1 MIKCAILILF
11 FGNLSMKKFIIL
23 AFALISFGAASTI
36 KSITFNGF
44 VHISNNAALDMI
56 KLRVGDEMNDEVSNR
71 VIKTLRSEEHTSELQ
86 SRI

>member
-44 VHISNNAALDMI
+44 VHITNNRAVDMTE
-56 KLRVGDEMNDEVSNR
+56 LRVGDEMIAEV
-71 VIKTLRSEEHTSELQ
+71 
-86 SRI
+86 

>member
-44 VHISNNAALDMI
+44 LAFGLMVSLSNITPHLI
-56 KLRVGDEMNDEVSNR
+56 
-71 VIKTLRSEEHTSELQ
+71 
-86 SRI
+86 